1 MALRRDVDL
10 LEVEIIT
17 DRLILRN
24 DLPNRFAGCAGL
36 HHPESP
42 TPEIGIW
49 LAEDSHRIGLG
60 LKAVEVI
67 CNRAADEVECDYIR
81 YPVDRANGPSRKI
94 PESPG
99 AEIEDE
105 YGTITPDGRILNTVE
120 YRIYPQ
126 RQTPA
131 LQGPKRSAG

>member
-1 MALRRDVDL
+1 MEA
-10 LEVEIIT
+10 
-17 DRLILRN
+17 
-24 DLPNRFAGCAGL
+24 
-36 HHPESP
+36 
-42 TPEIGIW
+42 
-49 LAEDSHRIGLG
+49 
-60 LKAVEVI
+60 I

-120 YRIYPQ
+120 YRIHPES
-126 RQTPA
+126 PDA
-131 LQGPKRSAG
+131 SVAGA